1 MSRVIRIFTE
11 KSPTNLGEE
20 IVLPASES
28 THLARV
34 LRIKEGDPVEVLDG
48 RGGRFPAQC
57 LQVSR
62 SRVTVH
68 INEVRQNTAQVPAI
82 RMAIAMGKGN
92 KWDDLIRPLTE
103 LGVSVLTPL
112 LTERTEGSVSSS
124 KLQDKKER
132 WQKLAQEACK
142 QSGNTWMPKFEDPIT
157 FTEFVSGI
165 AHEDE
170 YWMTSLAPH
179 TTSFAPKRTAERI
192 SIFIGPEGGW
202 SLKEEEIAKVAGV
215 KCFSLGPHVLR
226 LETAAV
232 SALAVARQYLL
243 C

>member
-1 MSRVIRIFTE
+1 MSRVIRVFTE
-11 KSPTNLGEE
+11 QSPTNLGEE
-20 IVLPASES
+20 IILPASES

-48 RGGRFPAQC
+48 RGGRFAAQC

-68 INEVRQNTAQVPAI
+68 IKEVHQDAAQAPAI
-82 RMAIAMGKGN
+82 RMAIALGKGN

-142 QSGNTWMPKFEDPIT
+142 QSGNTWMPKFDDPII

-165 AHEDE
+165 AHKDDC
-170 YWMTSLAPH
+170 WMTSLSPH
-179 TTSFAPKRTAERI
+179 TTSFAPKRNAERI
-192 SIFIGPEGGW
+192 SLFVGPEGGW
-202 SLKEEEIAKVAGV
+202 SLQEEEIAQAAGV
-215 KCFSLGPHVLR
+215 NSFSLGPHVLR

>member
-1 MSRVIRIFTE
+1 MSRVIRVFTE
-11 KSPTNLGEE
+11 QSPTNLGEE
-20 IVLPASES
+20 IILPASES

-68 INEVRQNTAQVPAI
+68 INEIHQDAAQVPAI

-92 KWDDLIRPLTE
+92 KWEDLIRPLTE

-142 QSGNTWMPKFEDPIT
+142 QSGNTWMPKFDDPII

-170 YWMTSLAPH
+170 YWMTSLSSH
-179 TTSFAPKRTAERI
+179 NTSFAPKRNVERI
-192 SIFIGPEGGW
+192 SLFVGPEGGW
-202 SLKEEEIAKVAGV
+202 SPQEEEIAQAAGV
-215 KCFSLGPHVLR
+215 NSFSLGPHVLR

>member
-1 MSRVIRIFTE
+1 MSRVIRVFTE
-11 KSPTNLGEE
+11 QSPTNLGEE
-20 IVLPASES
+20 IILPASES

-34 LRIKEGDPVEVLDG
+34 LRIKEGDLVEVLDG
-48 RGGRFPAQC
+48 KGGRFTAQC

-62 SRVTVH
+62 SLVTVH
-68 INEVRQNTAQVPAI
+68 INEIQQDAAQVPAI

-165 AHEDE
+165 AHKDDC
-170 YWMTSLAPH
+170 WMTSLSPH
-179 TTSFAPKRTAERI
+179 TTSFAPKRNAQRI
-192 SIFIGPEGGW
+192 TLFVGPEGGW
-202 SLKEEEIAKVAGV
+202 SSQEEEIAQAGGV
-215 KCFSLGPHVLR
+215 NSFSLGPHVLR

>member
-1 MSRVIRIFTE
+1 MSRVIRVFTE
-11 KSPTNLGEE
+11 QSPTNLGEE
-20 IVLPASES
+20 IILPASES

-48 RGGRFPAQC
+48 RGGRFAAQC

-68 INEVRQNTAQVPAI
+68 IKEVHQDAAQAPAI
-82 RMAIAMGKGN
+82 RMAIALGKGN

-112 LTERTEGSVSSS
+112 LTERTEGSVTSS

-142 QSGNTWMPKFEDPIT
+142 QSGNTWMPQFDDPIT

-165 AHEDE
+165 AHKDDC
-170 YWMTSLAPH
+170 WMTSLSPH
-179 TTSFAPKRTAERI
+179 TKSFAPKQTADWI
-192 SIFIGPEGGW
+192 SIFVGPEGGW
-202 SLKEEEIAKVAGV
+202 TSKEEEMAQAAGV
-215 KCFSLGPHVLR
+215 NFFSLGPHVLR

-232 SALAVARQYLL
+232 SALAVARQCLL

>member
-1 MSRVIRIFTE
+1 MSRVIRAFADV
-11 KSPTNLGEE
+11 SPIEVGEE
-20 IVLPASES
+20 IVLPVGES

-48 RGGRFPAQC
+48 KGGRFATQC

-68 INEVRQNTAQVPAI
+68 INEVHQDSAQAPAI

-92 KWDDLIRPLTE
+92 KWDDLIRPLIE

-112 LTERTEGSVSSS
+112 LTERTEGSVSSL

-142 QSGNTWMPKFEDPIT
+142 QSGNTWMPKFDDPIT

-165 AHEDE
+165 AHKDDC
-170 YWMTSLAPH
+170 WMGSLSSH
-179 TTSFAPKRTAERI
+179 TKSFLPKQNADRI
-192 SIFIGPEGGW
+192 SIFVGPEGGW
-202 SLKEEEIAKVAGV
+202 SPQEEEIAQAAGV
-215 KCFSLGPHVLR
+215 NSFILGPHVLR

>member
-1 MSRVIRIFTE
+1 MSRVIRVFTE
-11 KSPTNLGEE
+11 QSPTNLGEE
-20 IVLPASES
+20 IILPASES
-28 THLARV
+28 AHLARV
-34 LRIKEGDPVEVLDG
+34 LRIKEGDHVEVLDG
-48 RGGRFPAQC
+48 KGGRFTAQC
-57 LQVSR
+57 LHVSR

-68 INEVRQNTAQVPAI
+68 INEIHQDAAQAPAI

-92 KWDDLIRPLTE
+92 KWEDLIRPLTE

-112 LTERTEGSVSSS
+112 LTERTEASVSSS

-142 QSGNTWMPKFEDPIT
+142 QSGNTWMPKFDDPIT

-170 YWMTSLAPH
+170 YWMTSLSPH
-179 TTSFAPKRTAERI
+179 TTSFAPKRNAQRI
-192 SIFIGPEGGW
+192 TLFVGPEGGW
-202 SLKEEEIAKVAGV
+202 SPQEEEIAQVARFNS
-215 KCFSLGPHVLR
+215 FSLGPHVLR

-232 SALAVARQYLL
+232 SALAVARQHLL
-243 C
+243 

>member
-1 MSRVIRIFTE
+1 MSRVIRVFTE
-11 KSPTNLGEE
+11 QSPTNLGEE
-20 IVLPASES
+20 IILPASES

-48 RGGRFPAQC
+48 RGGRFTAQC

-68 INEVRQNTAQVPAI
+68 INEVQHDAAQVPAI
-82 RMAIAMGKGN
+82 QMAIAMGKGN

-103 LGVSVLTPL
+103 LSVSVLTPL
-112 LTERTEGSVSSS
+112 LTERTEGSVSSL

-142 QSGNTWMPKFEDPIT
+142 QSGNTWMPQFDDPIT

-165 AHEDE
+165 THKNEC
-170 YWMTSLAPH
+170 WMGSLSPH
-179 TTSFAPKRTAERI
+179 AKNFSLKRTAERI
-192 SIFIGPEGGW
+192 SILIGPEGGW

-226 LETAAV
+226 LETAAI
-232 SALAVARQYLL
+232 SALAVARQELRW
-243 C
+243 

>member
-1 MSRVIRIFTE
+1 MSRVIRAFTE
-11 KSPTNLGEE
+11 ESPTRVGEE
-20 IVLPASES
+20 IILPASES
-28 THLARV
+28 SHLARV
-34 LRIKEGDPVEVLDG
+34 LRINEGDPVEVLDG
-48 RGGRFPAQC
+48 KGGRFPAQC

-62 SRVTVH
+62 SNVTV
-68 INEVRQNTAQVPAI
+68 EVTELHQESAPKPSF

-103 LGVSVLTPL
+103 LGVSELTPL
-112 LTERTEGSVSSS
+112 ITERTEGSVSSS
-124 KLQDKKER
+124 KLEDKKER

-142 QSGNTWMPKFEDPIT
+142 QSGNTWMPKFDDPVSLMDL
-157 FTEFVSGI
+157 VSGVGVN
-165 AHEDE
+165 EE
-170 YWMTSLAPH
+170 CWMGSLSPN

-202 SLKEEEIAKVAGV
+202 SSKEEDMGKAAGV
-215 KCFSLGPHVLR
+215 NFFSLGPHVLR

-232 SALAVARQYLL
+232 SALAVARQCLL

>member
-1 MSRVIRIFTE
+1 MSRVIRVFTE
-11 KSPTNLGEE
+11 QSPTNLGEE
-20 IVLPASES
+20 IILPASES

-48 RGGRFPAQC
+48 RGGRFTAQC

-62 SRVTVH
+62 SSVTVH
-68 INEVRQNTAQVPAI
+68 INEIHQDGAQVPAV

-142 QSGNTWMPKFEDPIT
+142 QSGNTWMPKFDDPIT

-165 AHEDE
+165 AHKDE
-170 YWMTSLAPH
+170 CWMTSLSPH
-179 TTSFAPKRTAERI
+179 TTSFAPKRNVERI
-192 SIFIGPEGGW
+192 SLFVGPEGGW
-202 SLKEEEIAKVAGV
+202 SPQEEEIAQAGGV
-215 KCFSLGPHVLR
+215 NSFSLGPHVLR

>member
-1 MSRVIRIFTE
+1 MSRVIRVFTE
-11 KSPTNLGEE
+11 QSPTNLGEE
-20 IVLPASES
+20 IILPASES

-48 RGGRFPAQC
+48 RGGRFTAQC

-68 INEVRQNTAQVPAI
+68 INEIHQDAAQVPAI

-92 KWDDLIRPLTE
+92 KWEDLIRPLTE

-124 KLQDKKER
+124 KLEDKKER

-142 QSGNTWMPKFEDPIT
+142 QSGNTWMPKFDDPVSLMDL
-157 FTEFVSGI
+157 VSGVGVN
-165 AHEDE
+165 EE
-170 YWMTSLAPH
+170 CWMGSLSPN

-202 SLKEEEIAKVAGV
+202 SSKEEDMGKAAGV
-215 KCFSLGPHVLR
+215 NFFSLGPHVLR

-232 SALAVARQYLL
+232 SALAVARQCLL

>member
-1 MSRVIRIFTE
+1 MSRVIRVFTE
-11 KSPTNLGEE
+11 QSPTNMGEE
-20 IVLPASES
+20 IILPASES

-48 RGGRFPAQC
+48 KGGRFAAQC

-68 INEVRQNTAQVPAI
+68 INEVHQDAAQVPAI

-92 KWDDLIRPLTE
+92 IWDDLIRPLTE
-103 LGVSVLTPL
+103 LGVSELTPL
-112 LTERTEGSVSSS
+112 LTERAEGSVSSS
-124 KLQDKKER
+124 KLEDKKER

-142 QSGNTWMPKFEDPIT
+142 QSGNTWMPKFDDPVSLIDL
-157 FTEFVSGI
+157 VSGVGVN
-165 AHEDE
+165 EE
-170 YWMTSLAPH
+170 CWMGSLSPH

-192 SIFIGPEGGW
+192 TIFIGPEGGW
-202 SLKEEEIAKVAGV
+202 SSKEEYMGKAAWVNF
-215 KCFSLGPHVLR
+215 FSLGPHVLR

-232 SALAVARQYLL
+232 SALAVARQRLL

>member
-1 MSRVIRIFTE
+1 MSRVNRVFTE
-11 KSPTNLGEE
+11 HSPTRVGEE
-20 IVLPASES
+20 IILPESES

-48 RGGRFPAQC
+48 KGGRFTAQC

-62 SRVTVH
+62 FRVTVH

-142 QSGNTWMPKFEDPIT
+142 QSGNTWMPQFDDPII

-165 AHEDE
+165 AHKDDC
-170 YWMTSLAPH
+170 WMTSLSPY
-179 TTSFAPKRTAERI
+179 TTSFAPKRNVDRI
-192 SIFIGPEGGW
+192 SLFVGPEGGW
-202 SLKEEEIAKVAGV
+202 SPQEEEIAKAAGINS
-215 KCFSLGPHVLR
+215 FSLGPHVLR

-232 SALAVARQYLL
+232 SALAVARQDLL

>member
-1 MSRVIRIFTE
+1 MSRVIRVFTE

-20 IVLPASES
+20 IILPASES

-68 INEVRQNTAQVPAI
+68 ISEIHQDTAQVPAI

-112 LTERTEGSVSSS
+112 LTERTEGSVSSL
-124 KLQDKKER
+124 KLQDKR
-132 WQKLAQEACK
+132 
-142 QSGNTWMPKFEDPIT
+142 
-157 FTEFVSGI
+157 
-165 AHEDE
+165 
-170 YWMTSLAPH
+170 
-179 TTSFAPKRTAERI
+179 
-192 SIFIGPEGGW
+192 
-202 SLKEEEIAKVAGV
+202 
-215 KCFSLGPHVLR
+215 
-226 LETAAV
+226 
-232 SALAVARQYLL
+232 ALAKARSGGLQTIWKYMDATI
-243 C
+243 